1 VSLSGKAAI
10 VTGASR
16 GIGRAI
22 AVDLVRQGAAVS
34 LIGRDREALEVTA
47 AEARAAHDDALGGIG
62 GLRRPDFRVAIHV
75 ADVSDSAAVDAF
87 VAATIAEFGSVD
99 IAVANAGQA
108 VDGLLAR
115 SKPAD
120 IERMLSV
127 NLKSAYFLVS
137 AVARPMMKQRSG
149 AIVLISSIVGVAG
162 NAGQAAYATAKAGL
176 LGLAKS
182 AAKELGSRNVRVNA
196 VAPGLIET
204 AMTAS
209 MPDQARAH
217 YLATIPLGRAGT
229 PDDVSGVV
237 TFLCSDA
244 ARYVTGQTIVVDGGF
259 LM

>member
-1 VSLSGKAAI
+1 VSLQGKVAI

-22 AVDLVRQGAAVS
+22 ALDLAGHGVHLAIV
-34 LIGRDREALEVTA
+34 GRDTA
-47 AEARAAHDDALGGIG
+47 ALGETAEAIRVVAPNAKIAVHAL
-62 GLRRPDFRVAIHV
+62 
-75 ADVSDSAAVDAF
+75 DVTDPAAVDAL
-87 VAATIAEFGSVD
+87 VAAVQKEFGSID

-108 VDGLLAR
+108 VDGLIVR

-120 IERMLSV
+120 IELMLDV
-127 NLKSAYFLVS
+127 NLKSAYYLVT

-149 AIVLISSIVGVAG
+149 SIVLVSSIVGISG
-162 NAGQAAYATAKAGL
+162 NAGQAAYSASKAGL

-182 AAKELGSRNVRVNA
+182 VAKELGSRNIRVNA

-204 AMTAS
+204 AMTQS
-209 MPDQARAH
+209 MPQEARAH

-229 PDDVSGVV
+229 PEDVSGVV
-237 TFLCSDA
+237 SFLCSDA

>member
-22 AVDLVRQGAAVS
+22 AIDLARHGAAVS
-34 LIGRDREALEVTA
+34 LIGRDREALEETA
-47 AEARAAHDDALGGIG
+47 AEARAGREGA
-62 GLRRPDFRVAIHV
+62 RVAIHV
-75 ADVSDSAAVDAF
+75 ADASDCAAVDAF
-87 VAATIAEFGSVD
+87 VAATLAEFGSVD

-137 AVARPMMKQRSG
+137 AVARPMMKQRGG